1 MASRGGSKPGRE
13 SKGEKGNK
21 DLAVT
26 AAAIDAAMET
36 PLLAE
41 EEEDELEMAKAW
53 KAVEAVRVSA
63 DLPAAAKQLITLLRR
78 VDQNGRLYAGPAVKD
93 AIRRYEQCWLRM
105 AYGQTDDVMRTLQP
119 PLDVQW
125 VWLVH
130 RLNPV
135 RVSCSSLLPFLCHQI
150 TCSLLAATTAGRAVG
165 VARAPPQPRTCLLLL
180 PPSFLV
186 PPNHMLFARCNHC
199 WTCSGCGLCT
209 ASTPYVSPAPPSF
222 LSCAT
227 KSHALCSLQP
237 LLDVQWVWLVHRL
250 NPVRVSCSSLLPFL
264 CHQITCSLLAATTAG
279 RAVGVACAPPQ
290 PRTCLLLLP
299 PSFLVPPNHM
309 LFARCNHCWTCSG
322 CGSCTAST
330 RYVLRAPRS
339 PRAFSRS
346 ASLSRLFPPP
356 RFYMPLAGKASVH
369 PPSLHAPSTP
379 PALLSQEAYAED
391 CSTILGRLLDGAIF
405 DPDDDD
411 VGSESARGEAA
422 ATAACR
428 ALWEELFPLEP
439 YDPPALAAPA
449 VAAPAAGDDDV
460 AGAAGAGEERD
471 EGSGAAEGD
480 GAAATADD
488 AAAAAGDGGGD
499 GAERQGNGAAA
510 APDAAAAAVVP
521 PALPPSLPSELTYDL
536 EAAIARQSSFFYQVD
551 RPWMLERQYL
561 QGSLQRYRMFL
572 NLVMLNRGAFLTPT
586 YDIDLLWHAHMMCV
600 AAYTKDSDWLLS
612 RLLGH
617 DDSDAMPV
625 AAATAAASST
635 SNTIDSNTRKRLE
648 WAYRATAQLWDRTYG
663 SPFDRAGA
671 MFRGPAPV
679 PIPPPPLVAP
689 RRVLP
694 LEGGEGEFTVA
705 ELNAGRGLEPRM
717 TVEVDFMVWGLL
729 NFHPDK
735 PENLFLM
742 IRTKRAAHDFSLR
755 TRSLPARPGCRP
767 PAWRQR
773 WALEAEVATGG
784 LQFELRAESGTFWG
798 GLWGPRLVGS
808 GGITWEE
815 VLSRPALLVD
825 RQVAL
830 APVDLLTA
838 VGIRGEAD
846 GGAGGTGGGGGN
858 KAAGGSGG
866 ADGSGGGGG
875 TGGGAGALVVSGG
888 GGKASE
894 LPRVHVAVSL
904 TPPTAA
910 PYLLRTVFMRG
921 TDDNGSMICEE
932 IAVQRDFRPQV
943 GEGARWVGEVWVRA
957 HVSTGDGDCARDN
970 HEDKEAALFLLS
982 TLVFWFSHLPPLHP
996 FSPISTGGGGCAW
1009 GTTTRTRSALPYT
1022 SSLSPISCSLTFLRP
1037 HPFFPHQYGRWGSRT
1052 VYNHE
1057 DKEVFVIRKRVA
1069 KGTWHARYR
1078 PIPVEPKEKVIL
1090 LHQGGWRYI
1099 ETDPVPLPEPEP
1111 PHLRVGVVRG
1121 PVVAQAV
1128 PQASDDYDQIQRFCL
1143 LDCLPNGRTA
1153 TVTIERRRDATIFIQ
1168 GIQLTLEE
1176 EGNSRVL
1183 LLPGRHHKYKVP
1195 GAPSVEDLGFA
1206 TLIRFP
1212 PDAPHGRATAL
1223 LNWKGAAMEVAPDES
1238 VPLVLLL
1245 CTCLSEAIN
1254 DMAGIN
1260 RVRRFRRLPL
1270 ADPDPAN
1277 HWGALS
1283 ISRDTVGGA
1292 AAAAAAKNGE
1302 EEFSFSS
1309 VEMSRQK
1316 WWNRRPLRFAVGAG
1330 SCGAGAC
1337 GPSCTGPVD
1346 IFSG

>member
-1 MASRGGSKPGRE
+1 MASRAAGGGKPGRE

-21 DLAVT
+21 ELAVT
-26 AAAIDAAMET
+26 AAALDAAMET

-53 KAVEAVRVSA
+53 KAVEAVRVSV
-63 DLPAAAKQLITLLRR
+63 DLPAAAKQLMTLLRR
-78 VDQNGRLYAGPAVKD
+78 VDQHGRLYAGQAVKD

-105 AYGQTDDVMRTLQP
+105 AYGQPDDVMRTLQP

-130 RLNPV
+130 RLNP
-135 RVSCSSLLPFLCHQI
+135 
-150 TCSLLAATTAGRAVG
+150 
-165 VARAPPQPRTCLLLL
+165 
-180 PPSFLV
+180 
-186 PPNHMLFARCNHC
+186 
-199 WTCSGCGLCT
+199 
-209 ASTPYVSPAPPSF
+209 
-222 LSCAT
+222 
-227 KSHALCSLQP
+227 
-237 LLDVQWVWLVHRL
+237 
-250 NPVRVSCSSLLPFL
+250 
-264 CHQITCSLLAATTAG
+264 
-279 RAVGVACAPPQ
+279 
-290 PRTCLLLLP
+290 
-299 PSFLVPPNHM
+299 
-309 LFARCNHCWTCSG
+309 
-322 CGSCTAST
+322 
-330 RYVLRAPRS
+330 
-339 PRAFSRS
+339 
-346 ASLSRLFPPP
+346 
-356 RFYMPLAGKASVH
+356 
-369 PPSLHAPSTP
+369 
-379 PALLSQEAYAED
+379 EAYAED
-391 CSTILGRLLDGAIF
+391 CDTILGRLLDGSIF

-422 ATAACR
+422 AVAACR

-439 YDPPALAAPA
+439 YDAPG
-449 VAAPAAGDDDV
+449 P
-460 AGAAGAGEERD
+460 
-471 EGSGAAEGD
+471 
-480 GAAATADD
+480 T
-488 AAAAAGDGGGD
+488 AAAAAAAAADTGNADADGGGSGEGVGEERGEGSEAREGEGATTGDADAVD
-499 GAERQGNGAAA
+499 GTRQGNGATGAPAQSSPTAAAAAAAAAA
-510 APDAAAAAVVP
+510 APAPQSSPTATNAAAAAVVP
-521 PALPPSLPSELTYDL
+521 PALPPSLPSELSYDL
-536 EAAIARQSSFFYQVD
+536 EAAVARQSSFFFQVD
-551 RPWMLERQYL
+551 RPWMLARQYL

-586 YDIDLLWHAHMMCV
+586 YDIDLLWHAHMMCT
-600 AAYTKDSDWLLS
+600 AAYTKDTDWLLN

-625 AAATAAASST
+625 AAAAAAAASST
-635 SNTIDSNTRKRLE
+635 NTIDSNTRKRLE

-679 PIPPPPLVAP
+679 PLNPPPVVAP

-694 LEGGEGEFTVA
+694 LEGGEGEFTIA

-717 TVEVDFMVWGLL
+717 TVEVDFMVWSLL
-729 NFHPDK
+729 NFHATN
-735 PENLFLM
+735 PENLFLL

-773 WALEAEVATGG
+773 WALEAELATAG
-784 LQFELRAESGTFWG
+784 LHFELRAESGTFWG

-808 GGITWEE
+808 GGITWGE

-825 RQVAL
+825 RQVVL

-838 VGIRGEAD
+838 WGRG
-846 GGAGGTGGGGGN
+846 
-858 KAAGGSGG
+858 
-866 ADGSGGGGG
+866 
-875 TGGGAGALVVSGG
+875 GALVVSGG
-888 GGKASE
+888 GGRASE

-904 TPPTAA
+904 TPPTPA

-932 IAVQRDFRPQV
+932 IAIQRDFKP
-943 GEGARWVGEVWVRA
+943 
-957 HVSTGDGDCARDN
+957 
-970 HEDKEAALFLLS
+970 
-982 TLVFWFSHLPPLHP
+982 
-996 FSPISTGGGGCAW
+996 
-1009 GTTTRTRSALPYT
+1009 
-1022 SSLSPISCSLTFLRP
+1022 
-1037 HPFFPHQYGRWGSRT
+1037 QYGRWGSRT

-1078 PIPVEPKEKVIL
+1078 PVPVEPKEKVIL

-1128 PQASDDYDQIQRFCL
+1128 PQPSDDYDSIQRFCL

-1153 TVTIERRRDATIFIQ
+1153 TVTIERRRDSTIFVQ

-1183 LLPGRHHKYKVP
+1183 LLPGRQHKYKVP

-1283 ISRDTVGGA
+1283 ISRDMASGA
-1292 AAAAAAKNGE
+1292 AAAAKSGE

-1316 WWNRRPLRFAVGAG
+1316 WWNRRPLRFAIGAG

>member
-130 RLNPV
+130 RLNP
-135 RVSCSSLLPFLCHQI
+135 
-150 TCSLLAATTAGRAVG
+150 
-165 VARAPPQPRTCLLLL
+165 
-180 PPSFLV
+180 
-186 PPNHMLFARCNHC
+186 
-199 WTCSGCGLCT
+199 
-209 ASTPYVSPAPPSF
+209 
-222 LSCAT
+222 
-227 KSHALCSLQP
+227 
-237 LLDVQWVWLVHRL
+237 
-250 NPVRVSCSSLLPFL
+250 
-264 CHQITCSLLAATTAG
+264 
-279 RAVGVACAPPQ
+279 
-290 PRTCLLLLP
+290 
-299 PSFLVPPNHM
+299 
-309 LFARCNHCWTCSG
+309 
-322 CGSCTAST
+322 
-330 RYVLRAPRS
+330 
-339 PRAFSRS
+339 
-346 ASLSRLFPPP
+346 
-356 RFYMPLAGKASVH
+356 
-369 PPSLHAPSTP
+369 
-379 PALLSQEAYAED
+379 EAYAED

-460 AGAAGAGEERD
+460 AGAAGAGVEMD
-471 EGSGAAEGD
+471 EGSGAAERD
-480 GAAATADD
+480 GAAATADA

-536 EAAIARQSSFFYQVD
+536 EAAVARQSSFFYQVD

-694 LEGGEGEFTVA
+694 LEGGEGEFTVV

-858 KAAGGSGG
+858 KAAGGLGG

-932 IAVQRDFRPQV
+932 IAVQRDFRPQ
-943 GEGARWVGEVWVRA
+943 
-957 HVSTGDGDCARDN
+957 
-970 HEDKEAALFLLS
+970 
-982 TLVFWFSHLPPLHP
+982 
-996 FSPISTGGGGCAW
+996 
-1009 GTTTRTRSALPYT
+1009 
-1022 SSLSPISCSLTFLRP
+1022 
-1037 HPFFPHQYGRWGSRT
+1037 YGRWGSRT

-1099 ETDPVPLPEPEP
+1099 QTDPVPLPEPEP

-1337 GPSCTGPVD
+1337 GPSSTGPVD

>member
-78 VDQNGRLYAGPAVKD
+78 VDQSGRLYAGPAVKD

-130 RLNPV
+130 RLNP
-135 RVSCSSLLPFLCHQI
+135 
-150 TCSLLAATTAGRAVG
+150 
-165 VARAPPQPRTCLLLL
+165 
-180 PPSFLV
+180 
-186 PPNHMLFARCNHC
+186 
-199 WTCSGCGLCT
+199 
-209 ASTPYVSPAPPSF
+209 
-222 LSCAT
+222 
-227 KSHALCSLQP
+227 
-237 LLDVQWVWLVHRL
+237 
-250 NPVRVSCSSLLPFL
+250 
-264 CHQITCSLLAATTAG
+264 
-279 RAVGVACAPPQ
+279 
-290 PRTCLLLLP
+290 
-299 PSFLVPPNHM
+299 
-309 LFARCNHCWTCSG
+309 
-322 CGSCTAST
+322 
-330 RYVLRAPRS
+330 
-339 PRAFSRS
+339 
-346 ASLSRLFPPP
+346 
-356 RFYMPLAGKASVH
+356 
-369 PPSLHAPSTP
+369 
-379 PALLSQEAYAED
+379 EAYAED

-460 AGAAGAGEERD
+460 A
-471 EGSGAAEGD
+471 
-480 GAAATADD
+480 
-488 AAAAAGDGGGD
+488 
-499 GAERQGNGAAA
+499 
-510 APDAAAAAVVP
+510 
-521 PALPPSLPSELTYDL
+521 
-536 EAAIARQSSFFYQVD
+536 ARQSSFFYQVE

-586 YDIDLLWHAHMMCV
+586 YDIDLLWHSHMMCA
-600 AAYTKDSDWLLS
+600 AAYTKDSDWLIS

-625 AAATAAASST
+625 TAAAAAASST
-635 SNTIDSNTRKRLE
+635 TNTIDSNTRKRLE

-729 NFHPDK
+729 SFHPDK

-846 GGAGGTGGGGGN
+846 DGVGGTGGGGGN

-904 TPPTAA
+904 TPPTPA

-932 IAVQRDFRPQV
+932 IAVQRDFRPQ
-943 GEGARWVGEVWVRA
+943 
-957 HVSTGDGDCARDN
+957 
-970 HEDKEAALFLLS
+970 
-982 TLVFWFSHLPPLHP
+982 
-996 FSPISTGGGGCAW
+996 
-1009 GTTTRTRSALPYT
+1009 
-1022 SSLSPISCSLTFLRP
+1022 
-1037 HPFFPHQYGRWGSRT
+1037 YGRWGSRT
-1052 VYNHE
+1052 VYNHQ

-1206 TLIRFP
+1206 TLIHFFQCVRSPLYFFTNPPSQKVLLLPGRHHKYKVPGAPSVEDLGFATLIRFP

-1292 AAAAAAKNGE
+1292 AAAAAAKSGE

>member
-105 AYGQTDDVMRTLQP
+105 AYGQTDEVMRTLQP

-130 RLNPV
+130 RLNP
-135 RVSCSSLLPFLCHQI
+135 
-150 TCSLLAATTAGRAVG
+150 
-165 VARAPPQPRTCLLLL
+165 
-180 PPSFLV
+180 PS
-186 PPNHMLFARCNHC
+186 
-199 WTCSGCGLCT
+199 
-209 ASTPYVSPAPPSF
+209 
-222 LSCAT
+222 
-227 KSHALCSLQP
+227 
-237 LLDVQWVWLVHRL
+237 
-250 NPVRVSCSSLLPFL
+250 
-264 CHQITCSLLAATTAG
+264 
-279 RAVGVACAPPQ
+279 
-290 PRTCLLLLP
+290 
-299 PSFLVPPNHM
+299 
-309 LFARCNHCWTCSG
+309 
-322 CGSCTAST
+322 
-330 RYVLRAPRS
+330 VL
-339 PRAFSRS
+339 
-346 ASLSRLFPPP
+346 
-356 RFYMPLAGKASVH
+356 
-369 PPSLHAPSTP
+369 PPSLHSPSTP
-379 PALLSQEAYAED
+379 PALLSQEAYAEDCSTILGRLLDGAIFDADDDDVGTYAED

-449 VAAPAAGDDDV
+449 AAAPAAGDATGND
-460 AGAAGAGEERD
+460 AGDASAGGVGEERE
-471 EGSGAAEGD
+471 EGSGAAEGES
-480 GAAATADD
+480 
-488 AAAAAGDGGGD
+488 AAAAATGGDGGGGG
-499 GAERQGNGAAA
+499 GAARQGNGAAA
-510 APDAAAAAVVP
+510 PPDAAAAAVVP

-536 EAAIARQSSFFYQVD
+536 EAAVARQSSFFYQVGTRGLGAQASSLLSPLLSLPTVPVE

-586 YDIDLLWHAHMMCV
+586 YDIDLLWHAHMMCA

-625 AAATAAASST
+625 AAAAAAAAST

-729 NFHPDK
+729 NFHADK

-773 WALEAEVATGG
+773 WALEAEVATAG

-798 GLWGPRLVGS
+798 GLWGPRIVGS

-838 VGIRGEAD
+838 VGIRGD
-846 GGAGGTGGGGGN
+846 GDDAAGGN
-858 KAAGGSGG
+858 KAAGASGG
-866 ADGSGGGGG
+866 ADGSGGGERGG
-875 TGGGAGALVVSGG
+875 SGGAG
-888 GGKASE
+888 
-894 LPRVHVAVSL
+894 
-904 TPPTAA
+904 
-910 PYLLRTVFMRG
+910 VFMRG
-921 TDDNGSMICEE
+921 TDDNGAMICEE
-932 IAVQRDFRPQV
+932 IAVQRDFRP
-943 GEGARWVGEVWVRA
+943 
-957 HVSTGDGDCARDN
+957 
-970 HEDKEAALFLLS
+970 
-982 TLVFWFSHLPPLHP
+982 
-996 FSPISTGGGGCAW
+996 
-1009 GTTTRTRSALPYT
+1009 
-1022 SSLSPISCSLTFLRP
+1022 
-1037 HPFFPHQYGRWGSRT
+1037 QYGRWGSRT

-1078 PIPVEPKEKVIL
+1078 PLPVEPKEKVIL

-1168 GIQLTLEE
+1168 GIKLTLEE
-1176 EGNSRVL
+1176 EGTSRQVL

-1292 AAAAAAKNGE
+1292 AAAAAAKSGE